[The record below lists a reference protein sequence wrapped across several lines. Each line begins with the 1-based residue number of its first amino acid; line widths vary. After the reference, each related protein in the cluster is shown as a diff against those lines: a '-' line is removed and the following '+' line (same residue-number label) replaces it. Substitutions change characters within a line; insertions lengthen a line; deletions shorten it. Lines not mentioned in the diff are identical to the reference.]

1 MFIVLLKYVAP
12 LEQIDYALPDH
23 RAWVEQ
29 QYERGL
35 FLASGRQ
42 VPRVG
47 GVIIT
52 RPMPRGKLEA
62 LLATDPWASQN
73 LVKYEITEFEAT
85 RTAPELVKLNEAVAL
100 QH

>member
-1 MFIVLLKYVAP
+1 MFIVLLEYVAP

-23 RAWVEQ
+23 REWVEK

-42 VPRVG
+42 VPRTG

-62 LLATDPWASQN
+62 LLATDPWAEQR
-73 LVKYEITEFEAT
+73 LVKHKIIEFEAT
-85 RTAPELVKLNEAVAL
+85 RTADELTKLNEAVL
-100 QH
+100 QTR

>member
-1 MFIVLLKYVAP
+1 MFIVLLKDAAP

-23 RAWVEQ
+23 RAWVEK

-62 LLATDPWASQN
+62 LLATDPWAEQK
-73 LVKYEITEFEAT
+73 LVKYEICEFEAT
-85 RTAPELVKLNEAVAL
+85 RTAPELMKLNEAVL
-100 QH
+100 QG

>member
-1 MFIVLLKYVAP
+1 MFIVLLEYTAP

-35 FLASGRQ
+35 FLASGRK
-42 VPRVG
+42 VPRTG

-62 LLATDPWASQN
+62 LLATDPWAAQK
-73 LVKYEITEFEAT
+73 LVKYEICEFEAT
-85 RTAPELVKLNEAVAL
+85 RTAPELMKLNEAVL
-100 QH
+100 QG

>member
-1 MFIVLLKYVAP
+1 MFIVLLNYVAP

-42 VPRVG
+42 VPRTG

-62 LLATDPWASQN
+62 LLATDPWVEQG
-73 LVKYEITEFEAT
+73 LVKHQVLEFEAT
-85 RTAPELVKLNEAVAL
+85 RTADELAKLNEAVL
-100 QH
+100 QNH

>member
-1 MFIVLLKYVAP
+1 MFIVLLKYSAP

-23 RAWVEQ
+23 REWVEK

-62 LLATDPWASQN
+62 LLATDPWCEQK
-73 LVKYEITEFEAT
+73 LVKYEICEFEAT
-85 RTAPELVKLNEAVAL
+85 RTAPELMKLNEAVL
-100 QH
+100 QG

>member
-1 MFIVLLKYVAP
+1 MFIVLLKYAAP
-12 LEQIDYALPDH
+12 LEHIDYALPDH
-23 RAWVEQ
+23 RAWVEK

-62 LLATDPWASQN
+62 LLATDPWAEQK
-73 LVKYEITEFEAT
+73 LVKYEICEFEAT
-85 RTAPELVKLNEAVAL
+85 RTAPELMKLNEAVL
-100 QH
+100 QG